1 MVRVSKN
8 GWCSC
13 LSKIKLSYEI
23 IIENRIFA
31 AETQKCNTMT
41 KATIQSVKQT
51 EKSGLFTICFE
62 GESFTE
68 FQKFI
73 LKGRENATLQ
83 PDLQKILNALQH
95 MMNAMGFLDRYFRP
109 EGKMRDRVAALP
121 IQSSKL
127 RLYCLRLSDSVLIVG
142 NGGQKATKTYEED
155 SELNGYVIQLQKLDD
170 LLRLAEAKG
179 EITIE
184 EAALS
189 GVDDKQF
196 DI

>member
-1 MVRVSKN
+1 
-8 GWCSC
+8 
-13 LSKIKLSYEI
+13 
-23 IIENRIFA
+23 
-31 AETQKCNTMT
+31 MT
-41 KATIQSVKQT
+41 KATIQSVRQT
-51 EKSGLFTICFE
+51 ENAGLFTICFE
-62 GESFTE
+62 GESFSE

-73 LKGRENATLQ
+73 IKGHENATLQ
-83 PDLQKILNALQH
+83 PDLQKILNAVQH
-95 MMNAMGFLDRYFRP
+95 MMNAMGFLERYFRP
-109 EGKMRDRVAALP
+109 EGKMRDRVTALP

-142 NGGQKATKTYEED
+142 NGGPKSTKNYEED
-155 SELNGYVIQLQKLDD
+155 PELNGYVIQLQKLDD

-184 EAALS
+184 TATLS

>member
-1 MVRVSKN
+1 
-8 GWCSC
+8 
-13 LSKIKLSYEI
+13 
-23 IIENRIFA
+23 
-31 AETQKCNTMT
+31 MT
-41 KATIQSVKQT
+41 KATIQSVRQT
-51 EKSGLFTICFE
+51 EKAGLFTICFE
-62 GESFTE
+62 GDSFTE

-73 LKGRENATLQ
+73 VKGNENATLQ

-142 NGGQKATKTYEED
+142 NGGPKTTQTYEED

-184 EAALS
+184 EASLS
-189 GVDDKQF
+189 GVDDKEF
-196 DI
+196 DETFERNRTAFQADT

>member
-1 MVRVSKN
+1 
-8 GWCSC
+8 
-13 LSKIKLSYEI
+13 
-23 IIENRIFA
+23 
-31 AETQKCNTMT
+31 MT
-41 KATIQSVKQT
+41 KATTQSVRQT
-51 EKSGLFTICFE
+51 EKAGLFTICFE

-73 LKGRENATLQ
+73 VKGHENATLQ

-142 NGGQKATKTYEED
+142 NGGPKTTKTYEED

-184 EAALS
+184 EASLS
-189 GVDDKQF
+189 GVDDKEF

>member
-1 MVRVSKN
+1 
-8 GWCSC
+8 
-13 LSKIKLSYEI
+13 
-23 IIENRIFA
+23 
-31 AETQKCNTMT
+31 MT
-41 KATIQSVKQT
+41 KATIQSVRQT
-51 EKSGLFTICFE
+51 EKAGLFAICFE

-73 LKGRENATLQ
+73 VKGHENATLQ

-142 NGGQKATKTYEED
+142 NGGPKTTKTYEED

-184 EAALS
+184 EASLS
-189 GVDDKQF
+189 GVDDKEF

>member
-1 MVRVSKN
+1 
-8 GWCSC
+8 
-13 LSKIKLSYEI
+13 
-23 IIENRIFA
+23 
-31 AETQKCNTMT
+31 MT
-41 KATIQSVKQT
+41 KATIQSVRQT
-51 EKSGLFTICFE
+51 ENAGLFTICFE
-62 GESFTE
+62 GDSFTE

-73 LKGRENATLQ
+73 IKGQENATLQ

-121 IQSSKL
+121 LQTSKL

-142 NGGQKATKTYEED
+142 NGGPKYTKTYEED
-155 SELNGYVIQLQKLDD
+155 SILNGYVIHLQKLDD
-170 LLRLAEAKG
+170 LLRLAEEKG

-184 EAALS
+184 ETNIS

>member
-1 MVRVSKN
+1 
-8 GWCSC
+8 
-13 LSKIKLSYEI
+13 
-23 IIENRIFA
+23 
-31 AETQKCNTMT
+31 MT
-41 KATIQSVKQT
+41 KATIQSVRQT
-51 EKSGLFTICFE
+51 EKAGLFTICFE

-73 LKGRENATLQ
+73 VKGNENATLQ

-142 NGGQKATKTYEED
+142 NGGSKSTKTYEED
-155 SELNGYVIQLQKLDD
+155 AELNGYVIELQKLDE
-170 LLRLAEAKG
+170 LLRLAETKG
-179 EITIE
+179 EIIIE
-184 EAALS
+184 EATLS

-196 DI
+196 EI

>member
-1 MVRVSKN
+1 MK
-8 GWCSC
+8 
-13 LSKIKLSYEI
+13 KLYI
-23 IIENRIFA
+23 CRLKLKVYI
-31 AETQKCNTMT
+31 MT
-41 KATIQSVKQT
+41 KATIQSVRQT
-51 EKSGLFTICFE
+51 EKAGLFTICFE

-73 LKGRENATLQ
+73 VKGNENATLQ

-142 NGGQKATKTYEED
+142 NGGPKSTKTYEED

-170 LLRLAEAKG
+170 LLRLAETKG

-184 EAALS
+184 EATLS

-196 DI
+196 EI

>member
-1 MVRVSKN
+1 
-8 GWCSC
+8 
-13 LSKIKLSYEI
+13 
-23 IIENRIFA
+23 
-31 AETQKCNTMT
+31 MT
-41 KATIQSVKQT
+41 NATIQSVRQT
-51 EKSGLFTICFE
+51 EKAGLFTICFE

-73 LKGRENATLQ
+73 VKGHENATLQ

-142 NGGQKATKTYEED
+142 NGGPKTTNTYEED

-170 LLRLAEAKG
+170 LLKLAEAKG

-184 EAALS
+184 EASLS
-189 GVDDKQF
+189 GVDDKEF